1 MQFVL
6 NLSICIDSNE
16 NHIFHLFFILGSLW
30 IATELE
36 MPYLILELFYLLWK
50 QSLVDLD
57 FDKSNI

>member
-1 MQFVL
+1 MRITF
-6 NLSICIDSNE
+6 SIYFSFSE
-16 NHIFHLFFILGSLW
+16 SSGSLW